1 MSVAPKILAFS
12 GSARRD
18 SLNKKFLAVTAAAA
32 REAGAEVTLIDLAG
46 YPLPIYHG
54 DLEDEQGLPEN
65 AKNLIQLALQH
76 HALLVASPEYNGFI
90 TPLLKNTLDW
100 MTRDETNPFVGK
112 VAAVVSASPGAF
124 GGLRSQLLAHQ
135 LLTKLG
141 CHIVPLL
148 CTLPRAHQA
157 FDEQGGLKDEHA
169 RKSAQALAA
178 ELVSLARRLMD

>member
-1 MSVAPKILAFS
+1 MANPLRILAFS

-18 SLNKKFLAVTAAAA
+18 SLNKKFLAVAVAAA
-32 REAGAEVTLIDLAG
+32 REAGGEVTLIDLG
-46 YPLPIYHG
+46 DYVLPLYHG
-54 DLEDEQGLPEN
+54 DLEEEQGLPEN
-65 AKNLIQLALQH
+65 ARKLIQLALEH
-76 HALLVASPEYNGFI
+76 HALLIASPEYNGFI

-100 MTRDETNPFVGK
+100 MTRDEVEPFKGK

-124 GGLRSQLLAHQ
+124 GGLRSQLLAQQ

-157 FDEQGGLKDEHA
+157 FDEQGGLKDAHA
-169 RKSAQALAA
+169 QKAAHALAA
-178 ELVSLARRLMD
+178 ELVRTARLLAS